1 MRYTLNYTLTL
12 LCALF
17 FTVEAFATAPE
28 RDYAAEVNPF
38 IGTANYGTT
47 NPGAI
52 VPHGMMSVVPFNV
65 TGSELNRYD
74 KDYTWWS
81 TPYDCRNRF
90 MVGFAHGSLSGV
102 GCPELGGIITMPT
115 VGDICPN
122 RAAHGSEYTDEVAEA
137 GYYATTYTR
146 YGIRAEATATTRAAV
161 ERYTFT
167 EGGEANILIDM
178 GTALSNES
186 GAMIRRVSDTE
197 VEGMRLMGT
206 FCYNAQAVFPVYFV
220 ARISQPATRCGYWKL
235 QPEMTGIEAQWSGDS
250 GQYKLYERYS
260 REMMGNDVGFYFS
273 LGEVAPG
280 TSVEI
285 KVGISYTS
293 IENAR
298 RNLDAEVGNTTFD
311 EVRSA
316 ARARWNEALGRIRVE
331 GGSDN
336 DRTIFYTALYHSLI
350 HPNILS
356 DVNGEYPAME
366 SGSTAL
372 STAGERYTVFSLWDT
387 YRNLHQLLTLVY
399 PEQQTDMLR
408 SMVSMSKEWGWL
420 PRWELY
426 SRETYT
432 MEGDPAIPVIVDSY
446 FKGLRDF
453 DVDAAYEAMV
463 RSATTE
469 SSKNPIRPDID
480 PYIERGYIPVG
491 WYAADMSGDNSVS
504 HALEYYVADH
514 ALAKMARERGDNALA
529 ETLERRA
536 EGWRNYYSKESGTMR
551 PRMMD
556 GSFITPFDPKDGA
569 NFSNTEG
576 FHEGSAWNYT
586 FFVPHN
592 IEGLMKVMGGA
603 KSFTKRLWSVFEDG
617 HYDPTNEP
625 DIAYPYLFSRV
636 RGEEWRT
643 QYLVDKLLDE
653 YYSTAAAGIPGND
666 DTGTM
671 SAWAVFSMMGLYPD
685 CPGEP
690 YYTLTAPRFDRVE
703 MDTAVGTIVIEAQR
717 ETDDDTIIERMWLGG
732 KPLSKYRISHD
743 ELMKNKQIIL
753 KLKPNENI

>member
-1 MRYTLNYTLTL
+1 M
-12 LCALF
+12 AS
-17 FTVEAFATAPE
+17 ATTPE
-28 RDYAAEVNPF
+28 RDYAAEVDPF

-74 KDYTWWS
+74 KDLTWWS
-81 TPYDCRNRF
+81 TPYDRRNRF

-102 GCPELGGIITMPT
+102 GCPDLGGIITMPT
-115 VGDICPN
+115 VGDILPN
-122 RAAHGSEYTDEVAEA
+122 RAEHGSEYKDEVAEA

-146 YGIRAEATATTRAAV
+146 YGIRAEATATTRSSV

-167 EGGEANILIDM
+167 EGGEANILVDL

-186 GAMIRRVSDTE
+186 GAMIRRVSNSE

-220 ARISQPATRCGYWKL
+220 ARISQPAAECGYWKL
-235 QPEMTGIEAQWSGDS
+235 QPEMSGIEAQWSGDS
-250 GQYKLYERYS
+250 GRYKLYERYS
-260 REMMGNDVGFYFS
+260 REMMGNDIGFYFS

-280 TSVEI
+280 TSVEL
-285 KVGISYTS
+285 KVGISYVS

-298 RNLDAEVGNTTFD
+298 RNLEAEVGSSTFD
-311 EVRSA
+311 EVRNM
-316 ARARWNEALGRIRVE
+316 ARGAWNEALGRIRVE
-331 GGSDN
+331 GGNDD
-336 DRTIFYTALYHSLI
+336 DRTIFYTALYHALI

-372 STAGERYTVFSLWDT
+372 STEGERYTVFSLWDT

-408 SMVSMSKEWGWL
+408 SMVAMSKEWGWL

-463 RSATTE
+463 RSSTTE
-469 SSKNPIRPDID
+469 GAKNPIRRDID

-491 WYAADMSGDNSVS
+491 WFAADMSGDNSVS

-514 ALAKMARERGDNALA
+514 ALAKMARERGDNTLA
-529 ETLERRA
+529 EVLEQRA

-569 NFSNTEG
+569 NFSNTVG

-592 IEGLMKVMGGA
+592 IDALMKVMGGP
-603 KSFTKRLWSVFEDG
+603 KRFTERLWSIFEEG

-643 QYLVDKLLDE
+643 QYLVDRLLDD
-653 YYSTAAAGIPGND
+653 YYSTEAAGIPGND

-671 SAWAVFSMMGLYPD
+671 SAWAVFSMIGLYPD

-690 YYTLTAPRFDRVE
+690 YYTLTSPRFDRVE
-703 MDTAVGTIVIEAQR
+703 IDTAEGTILIEAQR
-717 ETDDDTIIERMWLGG
+717 TTDDDSIIERMWLGG
-732 KPLSKYRISHD
+732 KPLTKYRISHD
-743 ELMKNKQIIL
+743 ELMKNRQIIL

>member
-1 MRYTLNYTLTL
+1 M
-12 LCALF
+12 AS
-17 FTVEAFATAPE
+17 ATSPE
-28 RDYAAEVNPF
+28 RDYAAEVDPF

-74 KDYTWWS
+74 KDLTWWS
-81 TPYDCRNRF
+81 TPYDRRNSF

-102 GCPELGGIITMPT
+102 GCPDLGGIITMPT
-115 VGDICPN
+115 VGDILPN
-122 RAAHGSEYTDEVAEA
+122 RAEHGSEYKDEVAEA

-146 YGIRAEATATTRAAV
+146 YGIRAEATATTRSSV

-167 EGGEANILIDM
+167 EGGEANILVDL

-186 GAMIRRVSDTE
+186 GAMIRRVSNSE

-220 ARISQPATRCGYWKL
+220 ARISQPAAECGYWKL
-235 QPEMTGIEAQWSGDS
+235 QPEMSGIEAQWSGDS
-250 GQYKLYERYS
+250 GRYKLYERYS
-260 REMMGNDVGFYFS
+260 REMMGNDIGFYFS

-280 TSVEI
+280 TSVEL
-285 KVGISYTS
+285 KVGISYVS

-298 RNLDAEVGNTTFD
+298 RNLEAEVGSSTFD
-311 EVRSA
+311 EVRNM
-316 ARARWNEALGRIRVE
+316 ARGAWNEALGRIRVE
-331 GGSDN
+331 GGSDD
-336 DRTIFYTALYHSLI
+336 DRTIFYTALYHALI

-372 STAGERYTVFSLWDT
+372 STEGERYTVFSLWDT

-408 SMVSMSKEWGWL
+408 SMVAMSKEWGWL

-469 SSKNPIRPDID
+469 GAKNPIRRDID

-491 WYAADMSGDNSVS
+491 WFAADMSGDNSVS

-514 ALAKMARERGDNALA
+514 ALSKMARERGDNTLA
-529 ETLERRA
+529 DVLERRA

-569 NFSNTEG
+569 NFSNTVG

-592 IEGLMKVMGGA
+592 IDALMKVMGGP
-603 KSFTKRLWSVFEDG
+603 KRFTERLWSIFEEG

-643 QYLVDKLLDE
+643 QYLVDRLLDD
-653 YYSTAAAGIPGND
+653 YYSTEAAGIPGND

-671 SAWAVFSMMGLYPD
+671 SAWAGFSMIGLYPD

-690 YYTLTAPRFDRVE
+690 YYTLTSPRFDRVE
-703 MDTAVGTIVIEAQR
+703 IDTAEGTILIEAQR
-717 ETDDDTIIERMWLGG
+717 TTDDDSIIERMWLGG
-732 KPLSKYRISHD
+732 KPLTKYRISHD
-743 ELMKNKQIIL
+743 ELMKNRQIIL